1 MEVEKETT
9 DNDINEYIE
18 KKIEEKFNKIIDNL
32 NINNENIN
40 KTKKIYEYTINELY
54 VNTIQYIINVINDLG
69 EFFQINHKNIDN
81 NEYRNKLLKIFFFEE
96 RKLYS
101 GIVLIF
107 LSIILYFIDGIS
119 T

>member
-1 MEVEKETT
+1 MDVEEVIT
-9 DNDINEYIE
+9 DNNINEYIE
-18 KKIEEKFNKIIDNL
+18 QKIEEKFNKVIDNL
-32 NINNENIN
+32 VINNNNNNE
-40 KTKKIYEYTINELY
+40 KKIYEYTIHELY
-54 VNTIQYIINVINDLG
+54 VNTIQYIIDVINDLG
-69 EFFQINHKNIDN
+69 SFFQINHKNTDN
-81 NEYRNKLLKIFFFEE
+81 NEYRNKLLDIFFNND